1 MWPGDDICIRA
12 PHADTLAYTTTNHAA
27 TCMTD
32 SCFHVCTVRCV
43 LLRASRNGVPGRRA
57 EQKPARG
64 GGRTSPLSV
73 ERMFGHPRKPEG
85 MGHWDGEARLL
96 GTDLFIRRKVIV
108 GPEKTISKAYT
119 TFHRSSTS
127 AYSSFDGV
135 YNGRQQHQSS
145 ANIPARL
152 ALAHTYCQRRTM
164 VNLLSTISGFLSE
177 SIDPAV
183 GNKSFYDLKA
193 HLPGTKGDFDF
204 VRRGV
209 VEEVKLMVE
218 RAQGQ
223 GHADRQHCVEMV
235 RDLPQA

>member
-1 MWPGDDICIRA
+1 
-12 PHADTLAYTTTNHAA
+12 
-27 TCMTD
+27 MTD

-43 LLRASRNGVPGRRA
+43 SLRAFRNGCLDDAPSKSRQGAAAGPRR
-57 EQKPARG
+57 
-64 GGRTSPLSV
+64 SPSN
-73 ERMFGHPRKPEG
+73 ECSGIRESRKG
-85 MGHWDGEARLL
+85 WNWDGEARLL
-96 GTDLFIRRKVIV
+96 GTDLFNRRKVIV

-135 YNGRQQHQSS
+135 YNGRRQHQSS

-193 HLPGTKGDFDF
+193 RLPGTKGDFDF
-204 VRRGV
+204 VRRGLRC
-209 VEEVKLMVE
+209 K
-218 RAQGQ
+218 R
-223 GHADRQHCVEMV
+223 CS
-235 RDLPQA
+235 